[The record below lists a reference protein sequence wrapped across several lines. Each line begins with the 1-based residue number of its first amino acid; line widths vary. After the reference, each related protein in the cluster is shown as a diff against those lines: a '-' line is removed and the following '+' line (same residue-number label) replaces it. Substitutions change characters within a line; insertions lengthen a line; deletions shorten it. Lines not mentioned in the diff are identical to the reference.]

1 MNTLQLLNKGSSI
14 LKIQSNIN
22 SFNLD
27 SELLL
32 SKALNRKRENILI
45 NLDEKINNKKISQY

>member
-1 MNTLQLLNKGSSI
+1 MNTLQVLNKGSSI
-14 LKIQSNIN
+14 LKIQKIK
-22 SFNLD
+22 SFQLD

-45 NLDEKINNKKISQY
+45 NLDQEIIQN